1 MLTTCE
7 GANWGSRLSNSCRM
21 AEAMESGSPLVR
33 ITQLNGSRLA
43 PSLVSL
49 ALRNIH
55 HGYHSTRQPTL
66 RHAANNAH
74 NLTHPFVKVGA
85 ESLGDLHTVPDG
97 ILVRPILPSERFVD
111 DHYMGRVSS
120 IGASEIATAHKRNA
134 QRLEITGGNKPPV
147 LVALP
152 FFPAL
157 RCMPLDT
164 EWQVD
169 AHLVHRQRDCAAR
182 NAHTGQGLDAFRCLP
197 HHVFHLGCAAVT
209 ASGNRAP
216 QSEHIGRID
225 SRFDRAQT
233 GERANHQSSSSE
245 QYHRERDLTDHQQ
258 SPNTAVL
265 ESRAGTA
272 ARFLQ
277 HRIHVEAR
285 HAQRGKEPE
294 QQAGGKRYAKQKHQ
308 YPPIEQHQPAQGMFR
323 SVDARNVP
331 GA

>member
-66 RHAANNAH
+66 RHAADNAH
-74 NLTHPFVKVGA
+74 NFTRGFVKVGA
-85 ESLGDLHTVPDG
+85 ESLGYLHTVPDG

-120 IGASEIATAHKRNA
+120 IRARKIATAQKRNA

-147 LVALP
+147 LIALP
-152 FFPAL
+152 FFAGL
-157 RCMPLDT
+157 RCMALDT

-169 AHLVHRQRDCAAR
+169 AHLVHGQRDSAAG
-182 NAHTGQGLDAFRCLP
+182 NANSGQGLDELRRLP
-197 HHVFHLGCAAVT
+197 HYVFHLGCAAVT
-209 ASGNRAP
+209 ASGYR
-216 QSEHIGRID
+216 
-225 SRFDRAQT
+225 
-233 GERANHQSSSSE
+233 
-245 QYHRERDLTDHQQ
+245 
-258 SPNTAVL
+258 
-265 ESRAGTA
+265 
-272 ARFLQ
+272 
-277 HRIHVEAR
+277 
-285 HAQRGKEPE
+285 
-294 QQAGGKRYAKQKHQ
+294 
-308 YPPIEQHQPAQGMFR
+308 
-323 SVDARNVP
+323 
-331 GA
+331 